1 MYVDQCNA
9 DDPDTEINTGCSLYK
24 EGKYDEALKS
34 FTKAQKLTGY
44 NASTTSLR
52 PLWIDSH
59 GFMSTCLELWYNIA
73 LCYYE
78 MKQYAQAVQHLG
90 GIVEKGIKDYPG
102 RVAR

>member
-1 MYVDQCNA
+1 MYIDQCNA

-34 FTKAQKLTGY
+34 FTKAQKITGY
-44 NASTTSLR
+44 NSSKNTSYPLR
-52 PLWIDSH
+52 TDAHSF
-59 GFMSTCLELWYNIA
+59 GRSCLELWYNIA

-102 RVAR
+102 RFAC